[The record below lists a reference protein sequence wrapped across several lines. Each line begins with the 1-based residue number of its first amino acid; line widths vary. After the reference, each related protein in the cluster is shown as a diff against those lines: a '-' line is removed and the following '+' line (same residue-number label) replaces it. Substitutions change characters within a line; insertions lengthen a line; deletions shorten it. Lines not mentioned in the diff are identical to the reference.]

1 MTAVT
6 FFAKSLS
13 QRLSGRAMAGFVCLA
28 SQAVYHASQ
37 NTNSSSVFFPLTA
50 ELSARRYDGIIVMDS
65 FGIIRGNRHWT
76 QYIAEI
82 LYVVYQKTNMHC
94 LAVVCGGASFGK
106 GSYIDM
112 LSVICNVFKKPEV
125 MVWISMG
132 NDVYPVQDPISDI
145 SSLCLSIQ
153 DFMKLAHDWV
163 PEQRLV
169 FGCSSSTW
177 GWHAH
182 FNATVCHLYDQ
193 RCAIVSRAIMNN
205 GFSSIT
211 GSGIFEGVILTDRIG
226 HVHADSMPVLSS
238 GFHTLV
244 KWGMAKGS
252 TSKL

>member
-6 FFAKSLS
+6 FFAKYPRPS
-13 QRLSGRAMAGFVCLA
+13 QRHLSGFVCVA
-28 SQAVYHASQ
+28 SHAKYDVSQ
-37 NTNSSSVFFPLTA
+37 NTNFNTVFYPLTA
-50 ELSARRYDGIIVMDS
+50 ELSTRRYDGIIVMDS
-65 FGIIRGNRHWT
+65 FGHIRGIRNWT

-82 LYVVYQKTNMHC
+82 LYVLYQNTNMHC

-106 GSYIDM
+106 GSYLDM
-112 LSVICNVFKKPEV
+112 LTVIRNVFKKPEF

-132 NDVYPVQDPISDI
+132 NDVYPVQDPINDI

-182 FNATVCHLYDQ
+182 FSATVCHLYDQ
-193 RCAIVSRAIMNN
+193 RCAIVSRAIMNS